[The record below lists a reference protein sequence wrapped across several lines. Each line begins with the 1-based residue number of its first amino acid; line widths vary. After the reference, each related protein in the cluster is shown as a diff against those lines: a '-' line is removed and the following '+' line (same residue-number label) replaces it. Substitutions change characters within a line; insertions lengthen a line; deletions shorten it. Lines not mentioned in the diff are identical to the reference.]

1 MIRRLLELLL
11 GVPLTHED
19 RRAGLEKMVGDSSP
33 LEAAEI
39 LRWSAGHNTEKS
51 GALLGAQAIFVVV
64 DTFVLEQ
71 DWPKSVVLAALFLV
85 LAAAL
90 ILMTNLRSTM
100 MAYRQKEMV
109 EPNWHIFSMLL
120 TRTIR
125 FNIALYLTFLSIV
138 LLGVAALSFV

>member
-1 MIRRLLELLL
+1 MSRRLLELLL

-19 RRAGLEKMVGDSSP
+19 RRAGLKKMVGDSSP
-33 LEAAEI
+33 LGAAEI

-71 DWPKSVVLAALFLV
+71 GWPKGAVLAALFLV

-100 MAYRQKEMV
+100 MAYRQEEMV
-109 EPNWHIFSMLL
+109 EPNWHIFSMLI

-125 FNIALYLTFLSIV
+125 FNIALYMTFLSII
-138 LLGVAALSFV
+138 LLGIAALSFV